1 MVIAVFV
8 KLLTSWRDGL
18 FYDGGI
24 SQSLKEKTMKKTL
37 PALICAAFLGT
48 AAQAAQVDIFGA
60 VDMYVGVNNAGGE
73 WRTGLQ
79 SGGLTASHI
88 GLKGTEDL
96 GGGTQV
102 FFNLDQAFLADNGSK
117 TFNNEGKAFSREA
130 NVGIRGKYGQLSFG
144 RQYTPHFLVFA
155 MYDPT
160 ELSLGSSDSPYFF
173 PGPAAVTGWD
183 GGLVRADNS
192 VQYVLPTSFGLTN
205 FFYVAL
211 GEHQNASGTQD
222 SNKLGNIY
230 NYAAKYDNG
239 NFSIMGSYLYRNVA
253 MGPTKDASHNQYLN
267 FAVSYDF
274 GVTKPVFQFTKKF
287 ASNEAVQD
295 KFWMAQL
302 GTSTPL
308 WGGKWMVSASYMKN
322 QTKDDANAWSLG
334 TKYAYPLSK
343 RTCLYAG
350 IEAVFND
357 SNAGYAIEAG
367 PDSSLHFNFD
377 KANLIQG
384 TGYGTDYLG
393 RNVQQIF
400 VGINHQF

>member
-1 MVIAVFV
+1 
-8 KLLTSWRDGL
+8 
-18 FYDGGI
+18 
-24 SQSLKEKTMKKTL
+24 MKKTL

-117 TFNNEGKAFSREA
+117 TFGNEGKAFSREA

-192 VQYVLPTSFGLTN
+192 IQYVLPTSFGLTN

-211 GEHQNASGTQD
+211 GEHQNAAGTQD

-343 RTCLYAG
+343 RTRLYAG
-350 IEAVFND
+350 VEAVFND

-377 KANLIQG
+377 ANKLI

-393 RNVQQIF
+393 KNVHRSSSVSTTSSSRSFQS
-400 VGINHQF
+400 

>member
-24 SQSLKEKTMKKTL
+24 SQSLKEKTMKKSL

-88 GLKGTEDL
+88 GTEDL

-117 TFNNEGKAFSREA
+117 TFGNEGKAFSREA

-192 VQYVLPTSFGLTN
+192 IQYVLPTSFGLTN

-211 GEHQNASGTQD
+211 GEHQNAAGTQD

-274 GVTKPVFQFTKKF
+274 GVTTPVFQFTKKF

-295 KFWMAQL
+295 KFWMAQV

-343 RTCLYAG
+343 RTRLYAG
-350 IEAVFND
+350 VEAVFND

-377 KANLIQG
+377 ANKLI

-393 RNVQQIF
+393 KNVQQIF

>member
-1 MVIAVFV
+1 
-8 KLLTSWRDGL
+8 
-18 FYDGGI
+18 
-24 SQSLKEKTMKKTL
+24 MKKTL

-79 SGGLTASHI
+79 SGGLTASYI

-117 TFNNEGKAFSREA
+117 TFGNEGKAFSREA

-192 VQYVLPTSFGLTN
+192 IQYVLPTSFGLTN
-205 FFYVAL
+205 FFYVTL
-211 GEHQNASGTQD
+211 GEHQNAAGTQD

-343 RTCLYAG
+343 RTRLYAG
-350 IEAVFND
+350 VEAVFND

-377 KANLIQG
+377 ANKLI

-393 RNVQQIF
+393 KNVQQIF

>member
-117 TFNNEGKAFSREA
+117 TFGNEGKAFSREA

-192 VQYVLPTSFGLTN
+192 IQYVLPTSFGLTN

-222 SNKLGNIY
+222 SNKL
-230 NYAAKYDNG
+230 G

-343 RTCLYAG
+343 RTRLYAG
-350 IEAVFND
+350 VEAVFND

-377 KANLIQG
+377 ANKLI

-393 RNVQQIF
+393 KNVQQIF

>member
-1 MVIAVFV
+1 VVIAVFV

-24 SQSLKEKTMKKTL
+24 SQSLKEKTMKKSL

-117 TFNNEGKAFSREA
+117 TFGNEGKAFSREA

-160 ELSLGSSDSPYFF
+160 ELSLGSSDSP
-173 PGPAAVTGWD
+173 AAVTGWD

-192 VQYVLPTSFGLTN
+192 IQYVLPTSFGLTN

-211 GEHQNASGTQD
+211 GEHQNAAGTQD

-295 KFWMAQL
+295 KFWMAQV

-343 RTCLYAG
+343 RTRLYAG
-350 IEAVFND
+350 VEAVFND

-377 KANLIQG
+377 ANKLI

-393 RNVQQIF
+393 KNVQQIF

>member
-1 MVIAVFV
+1 VVIAVFV

-117 TFNNEGKAFSREA
+117 TFGNEGKAFSREA

-192 VQYVLPTSFGLTN
+192 IQYVLPTSFGLTN

-222 SNKLGNIY
+222 SNKL
-230 NYAAKYDNG
+230 G

-343 RTCLYAG
+343 RTRLYAG
-350 IEAVFND
+350 VEAVFND

-377 KANLIQG
+377 ANKLI

-393 RNVQQIF
+393 KNVQQIF

>member
-1 MVIAVFV
+1 
-8 KLLTSWRDGL
+8 
-18 FYDGGI
+18 
-24 SQSLKEKTMKKTL
+24 MKKTL

-117 TFNNEGKAFSREA
+117 TFGNEGKAFSREA

-192 VQYVLPTSFGLTN
+192 IQYVLPTSFGLTN

-253 MGPTKDASHNQYLN
+253 MGAVVDGAQVPIKDSSHNQYLN

-287 ASNEAVQD
+287 ASNEAVQNE
-295 KFWMAQL
+295 FWMAQL
-302 GTSTPL
+302 GTSTPV

-322 QTKDDANAWSLG
+322 QTRDDANAWSLG

-343 RTCLYAG
+343 RTRLYAG
-350 IEAVFND
+350 VEAVFND

-377 KANLIQG
+377 ASKLFS
-384 TGYGTDYLG
+384 GYGTDYLG
-393 RNVQQIF
+393 KNVQQIF

>member
-1 MVIAVFV
+1 
-8 KLLTSWRDGL
+8 
-18 FYDGGI
+18 
-24 SQSLKEKTMKKTL
+24 MKKTL

-96 GGGTQV
+96 GNGNSVGFLCAAGSCKEQQHLGGGTQV

-117 TFNNEGKAFSREA
+117 TFGNEGKAFSREA

-192 VQYVLPTSFGLTN
+192 IQYVLPTSFGLTN

-211 GEHQNASGTQD
+211 GEHQNAAGTQD

-343 RTCLYAG
+343 RTRLYAG
-350 IEAVFND
+350 VEAVFND

-377 KANLIQG
+377 ANKLI

-393 RNVQQIF
+393 KNVQQIF